1 MATNACIQK
10 CRAYCRARHGGL
22 QIRRRRRCINSCKAD
37 CAEEVSSAEALV
49 FEQNVQAQ
57 IEGAKADTRMRE
69 QLFRALRWILLF
81 AFVAFV
87 IYLFLRYRKN
97 LGLDKAASG
106 IKETIETIAK

>member
-1 MATNACIQK
+1 MTTNACIEACK
-10 CRAYCRARHGGL
+10 ADCRSRHGALMFGA
-22 QIRRRRRCINSCKAD
+22 RRRCINACKAD
-37 CAEEVSSAEALV
+37 CAQQVSEAEALV

-57 IEGAKADTRMRE
+57 IAAAEADARMRE

-81 AFVAFV
+81 AVVAFV

-106 IKETIETIAK
+106 VKETIETIAT